1 MTVFYIVT
9 FGLAIIISVLFT
21 ELKRTIGK
29 VLELSELLADYS
41 FEVKRLGE
49 RVAALEAD
57 YIDRQGDG
65 R

>member
-57 YIDRQGDG
+57 YIRRQGE
-65 R
+65 

>member
-29 VLELSELLADYS
+29 VLELSELLANYS